1 MAGVITLAALN
12 GAGVRIAL
20 TVPAGTQVL
29 QVGVGTVPGVVVAKA
44 KKEDTKSRVLYRE
57 MRHITKHGPWKKAHR
72 VVFRLRSKALARKLH
87 HGQRLVLELR
97 AGRNTKALGKMK
109 TIRFRVR

>member
-1 MAGVITLAALN
+1 M
-12 GAGVRIAL
+12 
-20 TVPAGTQVL
+20 PAGAQVL
-29 QVGVGTVPGVVVAKA
+29 QVGVVTIPGAAAAKA

-57 MRHITKHGPWKKAHR
+57 MRHITRHGPWKKAHR

-87 HGQRLVLELR
+87 HGQRYVIEIR
-97 AGRNTKALGKMK
+97 AGRNTNALGTLK